1 MGQRRSAQNV
11 VRRAWCAL
19 YRTLPMNSPLLSL
32 CVPTY
37 NRARY
42 LDSLLSA
49 LAAQMFDFPYAY
61 EIVISDNGSQDET
74 PEVIARH
81 AGLLPIRAIRHAET
95 IGCYPN
101 VIFAMTQAQG
111 RYMMYLADDDCVL
124 GDPLAEVV
132 AAMEADPQVVI
143 SYAPWL
149 LYDLVEQKA
158 RGQFYQVPHD
168 LHIERGQH
176 GELLGHILRHH
187 VFPEIYVARTDAMM
201 RLMPRVNDIAFYAFA
216 QAADY
221 LALGAVSIRAQP
233 FYVAITRY
241 FEDETRSQVG
251 NGEVEIAWDRYR
263 GGLEYLMARAGDAIG
278 SEERAGFHLRIQQ
291 MIAVRM
297 SVAIRLRHH
306 HGRDPIDTHAL
317 AMRLKGMGYEH
328 LLHAPLDTLAAQ
340 ATLHF
345 LLHDEALNR
354 SRSALVCVGPFDAGA
369 RDYLLRHS
377 TRKVDFV
384 DQAAPDSSLQDAVLF
399 VSDRAL
405 CELPSAND
413 AQARNLHVVHE
424 RDLCGRFGLASA

>member
-1 MGQRRSAQNV
+1 M
-11 VRRAWCAL
+11 
-19 YRTLPMNSPLLSL
+19 TSPLLSL

-42 LDSLLSA
+42 LDSLLGT
-49 LAAQMFDFPYAY
+49 LASQMCDFPYPY
-61 EIVISDNGSQDET
+61 EIVISDNGSGDAT

-81 AGLLPIRAIRHAET
+81 ATELPIRAIRHPET

-101 VIFAMTQAQG
+101 VIFAMTQARG

-124 GDPLAEVV
+124 GEQLAAVV

-143 SYAPWL
+143 TYAPWL
-149 LYDLVEQKA
+149 LFDLVEQKA
-158 RGQFYQVPHD
+158 QGQFYEVPQD
-168 LHIERGQH
+168 LRIARGQH

-187 VFPEIYVARTDAMM
+187 IFPEIYVARTEAMM

-221 LALGAVSIRAQP
+221 LAQGAVCIRAQP
-233 FYVAITRY
+233 FYVTITRY
-241 FEDETRSQVG
+241 FADETRSQVG

-263 GGLEYLMARAGDAIG
+263 GGLEYLMARAGTHIG
-278 SEERAGFHLRIQQ
+278 AEERAGFHLRIQQ

-306 HGRDPIDTHAL
+306 HQRDPIDTHAL

-328 LLHAPLDTLAAQ
+328 LLHVPLATLAAQ

-354 SRSALVCVGPFDAGA
+354 GRPKLVCVGPFDAGA
-369 RDYLLRHS
+369 RDYLRSHS
-377 TRKVDFV
+377 TRKVEFIE
-384 DQAAPDSSLQDAVLF
+384 QAPPAEALHDAVLF

-405 CELPSAND
+405 SALPGAND
-413 AQARNLHVVHE
+413 AQARNLHVVRE
-424 RDLCGRFGLASA
+424 RDLCERFGLACA

>member
-1 MGQRRSAQNV
+1 MWHGAELR
-11 VRRAWCAL
+11 
-19 YRTLPMNSPLLSL
+19 LPPDSTTMTTPLLSL

-42 LDSLLSA
+42 LDSLLGT
-49 LAAQMFDFPYAY
+49 LASQMQAFPYPY
-61 EIVISDNGSQDET
+61 EIVISDNGSTDAT
-74 PEVIARH
+74 PEVVAWH
-81 AGLLPIRAIRHAET
+81 AGALPIRPLRHPET

-101 VIFAMTQAQG
+101 VIFAMTQARG

-124 GDPLAEVV
+124 GEPLAQVV
-132 AAMEADPQVVI
+132 AAMEADPDVVI
-143 SYAPWL
+143 TYAPWL
-149 LYDLVEQKA
+149 LFDLVDQKSQ
-158 RGQFYQVPHD
+158 GQFYQVPHD
-168 LHIERGQH
+168 LRIERSDH

-187 VFPEIYVARTDAMM
+187 IFPEIYVARTDAMM

-221 LALGAVSIRAQP
+221 LAQGAVSIRAEP
-233 FYVAITRY
+233 FYVSMTRY
-241 FEDETRSQVG
+241 FADENRSQVG

-278 SEERAGFHLRIQQ
+278 VEERAGFHLRIQQ

-297 SVAIRLRHH
+297 SVAIRLRHMH
-306 HGRDPIDTHAL
+306 QRDPIDTHAL

-328 LLHAPLDTLAAQ
+328 LLHVPLNTLASQ

-354 SRSALVCVGPFDAGA
+354 SRSKLVCVGPFDAEA
-369 RDYLLRHS
+369 RNYLRRHS
-377 TRKVDFV
+377 TRVVEFTE
-384 DQAAPDSSLQDAVLF
+384 QAPPADALHDAVLF

-405 CELPSAND
+405 TEMPSAND
-413 AQARNLHVVHE
+413 AQARNLHVVRE
-424 RDLCGRFGLASA
+424 GDLCARFGLATA